1 MQLESLNWLQHKE
14 LTQEWKG
21 MKIRHAMCEKP
32 FPMCENAVGIDPGSR
47 NWGMGIVTEGVL
59 SAYWGTLPKQEHS
72 HQVFDY
78 IYEFITNWFPPKH
91 TSKVCCVEGASYS
104 DHFGQINLEDARLA
118 FVQGFK
124 ALGKEVIL
132 VPPQTAR
139 KIVMGSGR
147 VRASEV
153 WLNINGNGADAC
165 CLALYGGGYKHEG

>member
-1 MQLESLNWLQHKE
+1 MGV
-14 LTQEWKG
+14 LTD
-21 MKIRHAMCEKP
+21 
-32 FPMCENAVGIDPGSR
+32 GI
-47 NWGMGIVTEGVL
+47 L

-91 TSKVCCVEGASYS
+91 ASKVCCVEGASYS

-118 FVQGFK
+118 FVQAFK

-139 KIVMGSGR
+139 KVCLGNGRIRGS
-147 VRASEV
+147 E
-153 WLNINGNGADAC
+153 LMLQINGNASDAVV
-165 CLALYGGGYKHEG
+165 LALYGGGYKYNG